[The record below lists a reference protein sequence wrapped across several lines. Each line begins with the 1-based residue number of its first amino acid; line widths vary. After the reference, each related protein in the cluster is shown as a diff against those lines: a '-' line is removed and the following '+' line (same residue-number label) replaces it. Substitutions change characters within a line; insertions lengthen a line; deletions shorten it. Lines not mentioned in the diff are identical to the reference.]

1 MTNSKEENKEN
12 NYLPSVQFPVTRSYT
27 YMTPIPPCLVENLA
41 NKVNEPCV
49 LGVDEAGRGPCL
61 GPMVYAVSFCPL
73 SRYEEFKALG
83 FDDSKKLTHE
93 KRLELADIIQKSQD
107 YVGWAVKVISPQ
119 DISTSMFNRV
129 NPVNLNQLAH
139 NATMEL
145 ISMVIDSKVNLTEV
159 YVDPVGPS
167 KSYQDKL
174 TKYFQGITFT
184 VEPKA
189 DALYPIV
196 SAASICAKVTRDQ
209 ITKHWI
215 WTEPGL
221 ELSKEFGSGY
231 PSDPNTV
238 RWLDD
243 NEVPFFG
250 YPSIIRFSWK
260 TISNRLDESSPLEW
274 SDEEDEEKRPKK
286 GAIKRMFSTNYI
298 KKKEQGYEKG
308 KFYKSFKLDYSM

>member
-1 MTNSKEENKEN
+1 
-12 NYLPSVQFPVTRSYT
+12 
-27 YMTPIPPCLVENLA
+27 
-41 NKVNEPCV
+41 
-49 LGVDEAGRGPCL
+49 
-61 GPMVYAVSFCPL
+61 MVYAVSFCPL

-93 KRLELADIIQKSQD
+93 KRLQLADIIQQSND

-119 DISTSMFNRV
+119 DISTNMFNRV

-145 ISMVIDSKVNLTEV
+145 ISLVIDNKINLTEV

-167 KSYQDKL
+167 KSYQEKL
-174 TKYFQGITFT
+174 TKYFPGISFT

-209 ITKHWI
+209 ITKNWI

-221 ELSKEFGSGY
+221 QLSKEFGSGY

-238 RWLDD
+238 LWLDN

-260 TISNRLDESSPLEW
+260 TITNRLEESNQCEW
-274 SDEEDEEKRPKK
+274 
-286 GAIKRMFSTNYI
+286 
-298 KKKEQGYEKG
+298 
-308 KFYKSFKLDYSM
+308 

>member
-1 MTNSKEENKEN
+1 MEIDSTT
-12 NYLPSVQFPVTRSYT
+12 LPSVKLPITKSYT
-27 YMTPIPPCLVENLA
+27 YLHPVPTSLIPNLP

-73 SRYEEFKALG
+73 SRYEEFKKLG

-93 KRLELADIIQKSQD
+93 KRLALAKIIQDSQD

-119 DISTSMFNRV
+119 DISTNMFNRV

-139 NATMEL
+139 DATMEL
-145 ISMVIDSKVNLTEV
+145 ISLVIDSKVNLTEI

-167 KSYQDKL
+167 GSYQEKL
-174 TKYFQGITFT
+174 SRYFPGISIT

-209 ITKHWI
+209 IVQGWI
-215 WTEPGL
+215 WTET
-221 ELSKEFGSGY
+221 ELDHISKEFGSGY

-238 RWLDD
+238 AWLDG
-243 NEVPFFG
+243 NETPFFG
-250 YPSIIRFSWK
+250 FPSIIRFSWK
-260 TISNRLDESSPLEW
+260 TITNRMEKSSLCEW
-274 SDEEDEEKRPKK
+274 
-286 GAIKRMFSTNYI
+286 
-298 KKKEQGYEKG
+298 
-308 KFYKSFKLDYSM
+308 